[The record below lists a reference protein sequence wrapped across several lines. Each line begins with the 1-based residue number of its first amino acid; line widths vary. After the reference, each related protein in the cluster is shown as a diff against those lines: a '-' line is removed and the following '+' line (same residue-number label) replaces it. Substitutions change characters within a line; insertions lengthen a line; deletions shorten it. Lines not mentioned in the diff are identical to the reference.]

1 MRIGCV
7 ILAAGIAR
15 RFGQQKLHAELDG
28 RSLIL
33 RALDAVPEDC
43 PACVVTGDPAIR
55 AMAIERGMKF
65 VTNSRPEDGISRSV
79 RLGTQALADCG
90 AICFIPADQPLLS
103 RRSVEK
109 LLTVSQDNPDRIVRA
124 VHGTVPGNPYIFPR
138 TYFPAL
144 MELRGDRGGSA
155 VMQENPE
162 AILPVELPERELLD
176 CDTPEALQKLAE
188 KEATR

>member
-103 RRSVEK
+103 RQSVERM
-109 LLTVSQDNPDRIVRA
+109 LEIAQENPTKIIRA
-124 VHGTVPGNPYIFPR
+124 VHGTIPGNPCIFPR
-138 TYFPAL
+138 QFFPAL
-144 MELRGDRGGSA
+144 MELRGDRGGST
-155 VMQENPE
+155 VMKDNPE
-162 AILPVELPERELLD
+162 AILPVELPERELWD
-176 CDTPEALQKLAE
+176 CDTPEALRQLAE
-188 KEATR
+188 KETTP